1 MDEWTSRALEGV
13 EQGSAPHV
21 KALLTRVYWGFPD
34 SEECALLASK
44 LAERLGDVEL
54 RACAWDARAT
64 AAFRRGDFET
74 AHTWEMRRFD
84 HINELTNPDL
94 IHDVYLTIV
103 PTSVAVGRIREA
115 RRLATTLDDFVA
127 RLTPHHR
134 VHGVACRLE
143 VEELVGDWGAII
155 ELEPR
160 TEQVVE
166 ENRDTPC
173 VRNAR
178 SLLLCALA
186 NEWVGRS
193 DRSRE
198 LQARADEIE
207 TEGYGATLA
216 TPRARIALARGELD
230 QLDELLSDEEW
241 LQRQPLFSLPAAAA
255 RLDALAVIG
264 KPAAVQ
270 EAAAQLGRPKSYLEP
285 FALRA
290 LGIVREDEQL
300 LSQANER
307 FRKLRLDW
315 HAGQTARL
323 RELRLRS

>member
-1 MDEWTSRALEGV
+1 
-13 EQGSAPHV
+13 
-21 KALLTRVYWGFPD
+21 
-34 SEECALLASK
+34 
-44 LAERLGDVEL
+44 
-54 RACAWDARAT
+54 
-64 AAFRRGDFET
+64 
-74 AHTWEMRRFD
+74 MRRFD
-84 HINELTNPDL
+84 HIDELTNPDL

-115 RRLATTLDDFVA
+115 RRLAATLDEFVA

-143 VEELVGDWGAII
+143 VEELVGDWGAIV
-155 ELEPR
+155 ELEAR
-160 TEQVVE
+160 TEQIVE

-186 NEWVGRS
+186 NEWVGRGE
-193 DRSRE
+193 RSRE

-230 QLDELLSDEEW
+230 QLDELLSDKDW
-241 LQRQPLFSLPAAAA
+241 LQRNPLFSLPAAAA
-255 RLDALAVIG
+255 RLDALAVVG
-264 KPAAVQ
+264 KPGAVE

-290 LGIVREDEQL
+290 LGIVREDERL
-300 LSQANER
+300 LSRANER
-307 FRKLRLDW
+307 FRQLRLDW
-315 HAGQTARL
+315 HTTQTARL